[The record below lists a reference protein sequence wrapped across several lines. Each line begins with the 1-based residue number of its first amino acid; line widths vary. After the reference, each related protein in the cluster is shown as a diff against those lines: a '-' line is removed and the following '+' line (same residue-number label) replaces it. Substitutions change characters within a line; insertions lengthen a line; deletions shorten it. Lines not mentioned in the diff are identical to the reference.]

1 VRAKRNRKRACDF
14 CLQDLQASTARFG
27 DVHRGDL
34 VARFM
39 AVEETLA
46 AVRTS
51 ATAIEGSEGS
61 LWSDTEAEN
70 LRGSAE

>member
-1 VRAKRNRKRACDF
+1 MHDF
-14 CLQDLQASTARFG
+14 CGQDFEASTARFG
-27 DVHRGDL
+27 DVYRGDL
-34 VARFM
+34 AARFM

-51 ATAIEGSEGS
+51 AQAIEGSEGS
-61 LWSDTEAEN
+61 VSGDTEAEN